1 MKKKRGGFRFLW
13 IAAVASALLLIGV
26 AVVWF
31 SVPDVRWLS
40 KRNPGETSLMKFRRA
55 QASAQKRKIDAR
67 WQWIPLARISPY
79 LIQAVLISEDDKF
92 FEHEGFDW
100 ESIRQALE
108 VNLQKKR
115 IFRGGSTITQQLAK
129 NIFLTPRQTVVRKIR
144 EAALAFQL
152 EKHLTKKRI
161 LELYLNVIEWGG
173 SVYGAEAAARSH
185 FGVPASDL
193 TLSQSIRLASVL
205 PNPRRFS
212 PLDNRTRRLNR
223 KRHRIAYRIFRRHG
237 ISEEEYDRCLKELG
251 LKP

>member
-1 MKKKRGGFRFLW
+1 MKKKKGRSRFLW
-13 IAAVASALLLIGV
+13 IAAAVSALLLIGV
-26 AVVWF
+26 AAIWLT
-31 SVPDVRWLS
+31 VPDVRWLS
-40 KRNPGETSLMKFRRA
+40 KRNPGETALMKFRRE
-55 QASAQKRKIDAR
+55 QAFQQKRKVGSR
-67 WQWIPLARISPY
+67 WQWIPLARISPF

-129 NIFLTPRQTVVRKIR
+129 NIFLTPEQTIVRKIR

-161 LELYLNVIEWGG
+161 LELYLNVIEWGD
-173 SVYGAEAAARSH
+173 SVYGAEAAAH
-185 FGVPASDL
+185 FYFTVPAFDL

-205 PNPRRFS
+205 PNPHRFF
-212 PLDNRTRRLNR
+212 PLDNQNRRLNR
-223 KRHRIAYRIFRRHG
+223 KRHRIAYRIFRRHD
-237 ISEEEYDRCLKELG
+237 ISEEEYDRCLAELEI
-251 LKP
+251 KP

>member
-1 MKKKRGGFRFLW
+1 MKKKKGGFRFLW
-13 IAAVASALLLIGV
+13 IVTAASALLLIGV

-55 QASAQKRKIDAR
+55 QALEQKRKAGSR

-108 VNLQKKR
+108 VNLQKRR

-129 NIFLTPRQTVVRKIR
+129 NIFLTPEQTLVRKIR
-144 EAALAFQL
+144 ETALAFQL

-161 LELYLNVIEWGG
+161 LELYLNVIEWGD
-173 SVYGAEAAARSH
+173 SVYGAEAAARFH
-185 FGVPASDL
+185 FAVPASDL
-193 TLSQSIRLASVL
+193 SLSQSIRLASVL

-237 ISEEEYDRCLKELG
+237 ISEEEYDRCLAELEI
-251 LKP
+251 KP